1 MAFLTCWIFIESHFF
16 FENVYIY
23 IYIATSIFCCAL
35 ENLIFESAI
44 KMVSILW
51 LWAFEGCIKVEFP
64 SKNGNLKLLIWFWNG
79 SWCPMK
85 WI

>member
-1 MAFLTCWIFIESHFF
+1 MLVVFLTCWIFIESHFF
-16 FENVYIY
+16 ENVYIY
-23 IYIATSIFCCAL
+23 IYIAASVFCCAL
-35 ENLIFESAI
+35 ENLIFESAV

-64 SKNGNLKLLIWFWNG
+64 SKNGNFWNG